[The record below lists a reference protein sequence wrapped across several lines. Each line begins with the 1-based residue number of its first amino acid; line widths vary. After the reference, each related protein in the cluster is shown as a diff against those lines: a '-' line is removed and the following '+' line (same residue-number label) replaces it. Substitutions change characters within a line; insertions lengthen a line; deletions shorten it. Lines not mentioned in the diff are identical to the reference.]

1 MSSEPS
7 LVAADPTLQES
18 ERCER
23 ISEMLK
29 NIELPETK
37 RRFLSPCVPLLSGTA
52 PEGEQV
58 LRTFF
63 YVGTTWRAH
72 LQKVQDLRH
81 LRRIAARRSC
91 GTRFTADL
99 EAVVE
104 RARAM
109 DLDSVRQKLRTAVE
123 TGIFPD
129 AETISVLPLEAAC
142 LRERTRHLADTA
154 DPYDMKTMA
163 RLLPLLRIYDELSDR
178 LDVLHRDVQER
189 VSQAPDLGLYKFMG
203 EKEYVRA
210 AQVLREFPN
219 GGELV
224 ELLGVQRVMQLDP
237 PVLSALLTLGRS
249 LKLPAPDAS
258 WLDMASFF
266 LRSAVFGPSP
276 SWSFRCNV
284 PVFLAKILT
293 RAGIRNE
300 SGAVSFSVADL
311 QLPALLDAH
320 TASIDLSAGR
330 KPPPPDWKG
339 LVLSNIT
346 RDTLVTSFL
355 NNPKCTRVP
364 GLVETVVV
372 NSRSLQILSYIAT
385 KRELHTG
392 HQNKGVP
399 TALLRSRCK
408 IPINLL
414 RRFMHLRFVP
424 RAELKD
430 LSIRAP
436 RAEIQKEVGMY
447 LETI

>member
-1 MSSEPS
+1 MSFEPS
-7 LVAADPTLQES
+7 LVAVDSTLQES
-18 ERCER
+18 ERCEK
-23 ISEMLK
+23 IAEMLR

-37 RRFLSPCVPLLSGTA
+37 KRFLSPCVPLLSGTA
-52 PEGEQV
+52 PEGEQA

-63 YVGTTWRAH
+63 YVGTTWRAY

-81 LRRIAARRSC
+81 LRRIAARHSN
-91 GTRFTADL
+91 GTRFVADL
-99 EAVVE
+99 EAVVQ
-104 RARAM
+104 RAEAL
-109 DLDSVRQKLRTAVE
+109 DLDSVRRKLRAAVE

-129 AETISVLPLEAAC
+129 VETISVLPMEATC

-154 DPYDMKTMA
+154 DPYNMKTMA

-178 LDVLHRDVQER
+178 LEVLHRDVQER

-210 AQVLREFPN
+210 TQVLREFPG

-224 ELLGVQRVMQLDP
+224 ELLAIQRVMQLDP
-237 PVLSALLTLGRS
+237 PVLSALLTLGRT
-249 LKLPAPDAS
+249 LKLPRPDAA
-258 WLDMASFF
+258 WLEIASFF

-276 SWSFRCNV
+276 LWQFRCNV
-284 PVFLAKILT
+284 PMFLGKILA

-300 SGAVSFSVADL
+300 SGTLSFSVADL
-311 QLPALLDAH
+311 QLPALLDAD

-355 NNPKCTRVP
+355 NNSKCTRVP

-372 NSRSLQILSYIAT
+372 NTSSVQILSYIAT